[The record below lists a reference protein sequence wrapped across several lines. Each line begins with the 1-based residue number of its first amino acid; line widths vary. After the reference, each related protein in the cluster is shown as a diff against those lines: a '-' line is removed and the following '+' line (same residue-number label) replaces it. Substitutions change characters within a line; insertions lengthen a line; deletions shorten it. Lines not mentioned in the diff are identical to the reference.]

1 RPLADNGRRLA
12 ERMRPVLATIRFALI
27 LCSPMQRARETC
39 ELVGFGDKAVI
50 DADLAEWNYGED
62 EGLTPKQIRGG
73 RSGLRAGEAEAV
85 RANRSS
91 AGERSMGQPKG
102 RVMNRDEYDAVL
114 FDLDGVITNTAK
126 LHATCWKQM
135 LDEYLQKR
143 AVERGESFRPFDLAT
158 DYRLYLDG
166 KPRFDGV

>member
-1 RPLADNGRRLA
+1 MELRRV
-12 ERMRPVLATIRFALI
+12 RGTDTQTDP
-27 LCSPMQRARETC
+27 
-39 ELVGFGDKAVI
+39 
-50 DADLAEWNYGED
+50 
-62 EGLTPKQIRGG
+62 GG

-91 AGERSMGQPKG
+91 AGERSMRQPKS

-166 KPRFDGV
+166 SRVLTAFGIFSLHAGSDCLRETQTIPHKLKRCARSAIARTSWSV